1 MKLAVTFENGEV
13 FRHFGQTREFKI
25 YEINGGKIVSSAV
38 KDTGGRGHGDIVN
51 FLKEESIDALIC
63 GGLGNGAKNLIEANG
78 IKLCSGI
85 TGSADKAAEDFAA
98 GRLSVCSEANCKEH
112 EDGHNCSCGCH

>member
-13 FRHFGQTREFKI
+13 FGHFGRTEEFKI

-51 FLKEESIDALIC
+51 FLKEENIDALIC

-78 IKLCSGI
+78 IRLCSGI
-85 TGSADKAAEDFAA
+85 TGSADKAAEDFAS
-98 GRLSVCSEANCKEH
+98 GRLSGCSEANCKEH